1 MLLND
6 RHWNHNVLK
15 LFTKRLLNS
24 CPLVLFTGGAENTI
38 FVISSYHHI
47 RKLTLYFTHQSPD
60 TTSLCSP
67 VSPNFCPDLE
77 HFYPVYHDLK
87 MADRLTQLQDCL
99 DQVCLHLF
107 KPQISTLFPQPRSQP
122 HQHTGDLSK

>member
-47 RKLTLYFTHQSPD
+47 RKLTLYFTHIPESRHNFSLL
-60 TTSLCSP
+60 TSLAQLLSRSGALLSCLPRPQNGRSTHPITRLPRPGLLAPIQTPDFHTLPTTPFPTSP
-67 VSPNFCPDLE
+67 TYRGP
-77 HFYPVYHDLK
+77 
-87 MADRLTQLQDCL
+87 
-99 DQVCLHLF
+99 
-107 KPQISTLFPQPRSQP
+107 
-122 HQHTGDLSK
+122 